1 MRYEARVTA
10 YDVMDQV
17 CVAVV
22 VLEASDVPQVSQQV
36 VLRSVTTVRGEGES
50 DPSEWARSA
59 LIAALEA
66 L

>member
-10 YDVMDQV
+10 YDVMDQIT
-17 CVAVV
+17 VAVV
-22 VLEASDVPQVSQQV
+22 VLMAGDHPQASAEV
-36 VLRSVTTVRGEGES
+36 VLRSVTTVQGEGES

-59 LIAALEA
+59 LIAALES